1 MTSATTETTD
11 DLREFELEF
20 DAEQPAAADAVAV
33 PAYLSS
39 AARRRAA
46 DAEQGTGF
54 FTAMYALI
62 TVGLAVSMLTF
73 GLVAYEHAEAT
84 QPAPASVTAEQ

>member
-1 MTSATTETTD
+1 MTATTD

-20 DAEQPAAADAVAV
+20 DAEQPAAAAAPAV
-33 PAYLSS
+33 PAYLTS

-62 TVGLAVSMLTF
+62 TVGLVISMVTF
-73 GLVAYEHAEAT
+73 GLVTYEHAEAN
-84 QPAPASVTAEQ
+84 QPAPTSVTAEQ